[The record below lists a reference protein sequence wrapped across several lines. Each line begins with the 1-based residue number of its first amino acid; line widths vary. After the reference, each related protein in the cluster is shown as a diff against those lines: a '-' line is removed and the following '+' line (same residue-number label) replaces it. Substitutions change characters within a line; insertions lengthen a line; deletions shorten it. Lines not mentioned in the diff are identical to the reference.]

1 MINEVNDMTEKDL
14 DVAIEKC
21 ERIMEFDTR
30 TMQNPVSENGYIFE
44 KVYELLKFLRQF
56 QFDTDTNVVG
66 NLIDRQAALDAIKKL
81 EKPAPTAQHLSAI
94 FDCEDTIKALP
105 SAQPSV
111 SKTEIVGDAVSR
123 QAAIETVR
131 KAQSIGQAHR
141 MLIQLP
147 SAQPTCTVFVP
158 VDDCISR
165 QATIAEIM
173 EDLEDRSLHDDP
185 ATPEDYAEGYDE
197 GIRNAAAIVL
207 QMPSA
212 QPGWIPVTER
222 LPEKD
227 GEYLVTIDWG
237 DGDTEVDCY
246 DYCANDTDWNDGD
259 LFGVKVLAWMPLP
272 KPWKNE

>member
-123 QAAIETVR
+123 QA
-131 KAQSIGQAHR
+131 
-141 MLIQLP
+141 
-147 SAQPTCTVFVP
+147 
-158 VDDCISR
+158 
-165 QATIAEIM
+165 TIAEIM